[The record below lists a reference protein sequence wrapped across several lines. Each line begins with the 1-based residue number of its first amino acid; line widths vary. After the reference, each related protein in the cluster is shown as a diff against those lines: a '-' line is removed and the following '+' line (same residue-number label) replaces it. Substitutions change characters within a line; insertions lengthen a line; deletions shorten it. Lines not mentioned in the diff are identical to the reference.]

1 MKVADLLSIVV
12 GQLACLLCY
21 TAALVVFR
29 FCSSPPFPC
38 RGGPAP
44 YASHCLLLC
53 QARRESN
60 GQLQLAQLN
69 PNKPSQCPTRAGLC
83 SGPVPDGMLSSVR

>member
-1 MKVADLLSIVV
+1 MKEADLLSTVV
-12 GQLACLLCY
+12 CRLDCLLCY
-21 TAALVVFR
+21 TAALVAFR

-44 YASHCLLLC
+44 YALHCLLLC

-60 GQLQLAQLN
+60 GQLQLAELSAD
-69 PNKPSQCPTRAGLC
+69 KPSQCSTRAGLC
-83 SGPVPDGMLSSVR
+83 GGLVPDGMLSSVR